1 MINQIK
7 SFKKRT
13 IVIASLAVVIPI
25 MYLIHNSSTPLITA
39 PLITKDPNLKVETVV
54 TGLSSPTSMA
64 FIDNTNMLV
73 LEKSGK
79 YVSYQM
85 EYYKLSQSCKYLLL
99 QKVSEVCLESQ
110 F

>member
-13 IVIASLAVVIPI
+13 IVIVVIVSLAVVIPI
-25 MYLIHNSSTPLITA
+25 MYLIHYSSAAIAA

-73 LEKSGK
+73 LEKSGQVRL
-79 YVSYQM
+79 VSNGV
-85 EYYKLSQSCKYLLL
+85 L
-99 QKVSEVCLESQ
+99 QVKPCCYRK
-110 F
+110 